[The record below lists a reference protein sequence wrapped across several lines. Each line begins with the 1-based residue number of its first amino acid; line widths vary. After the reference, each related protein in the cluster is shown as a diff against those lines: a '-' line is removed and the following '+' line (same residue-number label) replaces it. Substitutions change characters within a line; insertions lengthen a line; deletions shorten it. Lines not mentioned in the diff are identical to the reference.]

1 MSKSSTS
8 VSDGVQKPKRA
19 VPKGLTPF
27 TPLNAKQAQEASV
40 RSRNLRKQMRAKI
53 LEHLVTHVDLGVEVE
68 KAIKTG
74 DLERMNLLQTAF
86 KMVGLHADQAD
97 ERNKSM
103 TVSATTAT
111 DSEGG
116 DNGSQNIKLEF
127 EIVEPAKEED

>member
-1 MSKSSTS
+1 MVKKQATS
-8 VSDGVQKPKRA
+8 VLDGVQKPKRA

-27 TPLNAKQAQEASV
+27 TSLNAKQAQEASV
-40 RSRNLRKQMRAKI
+40 RSRNLRKAMRAKI
-53 LEHLVTHVDLGVEVE
+53 LEHMVTHVDLAAEVE

-74 DLERMNLLQTAF
+74 DLDRMNLLQTAF
-86 KMVGLHADQAD
+86 KMMGLHADQAD

-111 DSEGG
+111 DSEGS

-127 EIVEPAKEED
+127 EIVEPVQED